1 MLRDLTSSERNGER
15 RRRGCACG
23 SDSGRVLLRRSSL
36 RHHCSKASSISTRS
50 TTTEFG
56 TTSASC
62 LASPVSSVAASRLR
76 VGSKSR
82 QGVLDKRGQLAL
94 PGLGFIFALGD
105 SLAGHFGCLR
115 LRGVPESKTLFDR
128 ASHLLRAFSVRAGA
142 PFYFSENSCLSGGG
156 QRQRD
161 SSQTKSG
168 CIISTPRRSGARSR
182 RSKRVVLKRMQ
193 SLVVN
198 LDRDQKTL
206 PGLVLDSSKE
216 GYRLRGGFHL
226 RRAQFIEIVFAPEPS
241 VP

>member
-1 MLRDLTSSERNGER
+1 MERAITFWLGVLRDLTSSERNGER
-15 RRRGCACG
+15 RRRGCGLVARTMAGFYCAVRAG
-23 SDSGRVLLRRSSL
+23 LYFCFGGFSGRTFR
-36 RHHCSKASSISTRS
+36 
-50 TTTEFG
+50 
-56 TTSASC
+56 
-62 LASPVSSVAASRLR
+62 P
-76 VGSKSR
+76 
-82 QGVLDKRGQLAL
+82 
-94 PGLGFIFALGD
+94 D
-105 SLAGHFGCLR
+105 SWCCLR
-115 LRGVPESKTLFDR
+115 LRGAPESKTLFDR
-128 ASHLLRAFSVRAGA
+128 ASRLLRAFSVRAGA